1 MNCVFQEQ
9 LDELDNELFDTG
21 AFRIEEAKNVQ
32 PILTFV
38 PLNLGHAWDHFQPC
52 HELCRAR
59 ASRNKDQTY

>member
-38 PLNLGHAWDHFQPC
+38 PLNLGHAWDHSQPC